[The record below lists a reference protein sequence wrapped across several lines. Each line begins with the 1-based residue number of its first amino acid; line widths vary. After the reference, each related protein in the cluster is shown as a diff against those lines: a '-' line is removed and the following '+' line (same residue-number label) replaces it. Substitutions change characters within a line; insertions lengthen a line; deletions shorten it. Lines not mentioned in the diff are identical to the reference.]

1 MLHYYPVYCC
11 LGARVIRT
19 WNYLNIHRY
28 NINAHCMHTT
38 MDAFTHTYGRM
49 HLRCGT
55 VCKFFVQRELYLYL
69 CFEDIVSLLL
79 SPLLPQS
86 ILCVYRGPCF
96 SLYMNLPSL
105 PYTKYWVALYIHSGP
120 LFKIVLPRLRRPHLL
135 HSPSH
140 SFELVSKNIVC
151 GVCQLGWV

>member
-55 VCKFFVQRELYLYL
+55 VCTFFCTERTV
-69 CFEDIVSLLL
+69 FV
-79 SPLLPQS
+79 PLLWRHCLTPPVTS
-86 ILCVYRGPCF
+86 FATVDPVCVPRGPCF
-96 SLYMNLPSL
+96 PLYINLPSL
-105 PYTKYWVALYIHSGP
+105 PYTKYWVALYIIHSGP
-120 LFKIVLPRLRRPHLL
+120 LFKIVPVSTATVTETSFAALSKSFFWARL
-135 HSPSH
+135 
-140 SFELVSKNIVC
+140 
-151 GVCQLGWV
+151 